1 VEKGLMGKP
10 LAGGLTVEPL
20 FRRPPMLIAHRMD
33 DPPPFTTLP
42 SGDLVVTWPF
52 LVRDVV
58 GTLGWRPDLLTRL
71 EGPPGR
77 DRLSATPRPRSAGR
91 CS

>member
-71 EGPPGR
+71 EAR
-77 DRLSATPRPRSAGR
+77 RAATV
-91 CS
+91 